1 VKINLISRDNGVG
14 LTTDMELLE
23 AIFRPAGHDVMRVS
37 WRDRA
42 MRRCQV
48 AIFLE
53 LFNPALMP
61 YAAKSVGIFNLEWFE
76 PRWRPWLPR
85 LRQLW
90 AKSVESHQTM
100 RQWGLRNVHHTG
112 FAGRDMLDE
121 SVPRELRCVHLAGH
135 SSLKGTE
142 QVIQAWRLDPG
153 LPELTIISER
163 EWDAPTYV
171 RQLRGHIA
179 EADKRRELNAAAI
192 HVCPSRSEGWGHYIT
207 EALSMRATVVTTD
220 ASPMNEH
227 VRPEHGVLVPSTVAG
242 RRNFADDHAVS
253 PHAVA
258 EAVRR
263 AADMSEQERATVGA
277 LGRAHVLARTERFG
291 VTALDLL
298 RRL

>member
-1 VKINLISRDNGVG
+1 MIINLVSRDNGVG

-23 AIFRPAGHDVMRVS
+23 DILRPAGHDVERVP
-37 WRDRA
+37 WRNRS
-42 MRRCQV
+42 MRRCNV
-48 AIFLE
+48 AIYLE
-53 LFNPALMP
+53 LFNPALLP
-61 YAAKSVGIFNLEWFE
+61 YAAKSIGIFNLEWFE
-76 PRWRPWLPR
+76 ARWRPWLPR

-90 AKSVESHQTM
+90 AKSTEAHDTL
-100 RQWGLRNVHHTG
+100 RTWGLRNVHHTG
-112 FAGRDMLDE
+112 FASRDMLDE
-121 SVPRELRCVHLAGH
+121 TVPRELRCIHLAGH

-142 QVIQAWRLDPG
+142 QVIQAWRADPG

-163 EWDAPTYV
+163 EWDVPAHV
-171 RQLRGHIA
+171 RLLRGHID

-227 VRPEHGVLVPSTVAG
+227 VRPEHGVLVPSLVAG
-242 RRNFADDHAVS
+242 RRHFANDHAVS
-253 PHAVA
+253 PQAVA

-263 AADMSEQERATVGA
+263 AAAMSDAERATVGE
-277 LGRAHVLARTERFG
+277 LGRQHVLARTAHFAE
-291 VTALDLL
+291 TALALL

>member
-1 VKINLISRDNGVG
+1 VRINLISRDNGVG

-23 AIFRPAGHDVMRVS
+23 GILGPAGHDVVRVP
-37 WRDRA
+37 WRSRA
-42 MRRCQV
+42 MRRCEV
-48 AIFLE
+48 AVFLE
-53 LFNPALMP
+53 LFNPALLP
-61 YAAKSVGIFNLEWFE
+61 YAAKTVGIFNLEWFE
-76 PRWRPWLPR
+76 ARWRPWLPR

-90 AKSVESHQTM
+90 AKSGEAEATM

-121 SVPRELRCVHLAGH
+121 TVPRELRCIHLAGH

-142 QVIQAWRLDPG
+142 QVIQAWRDDPG

-163 EWDAPTYV
+163 DWDAPAHV
-171 RQLRGHIA
+171 RVLTGHVA

-227 VRPEHGVLVPSTVAG
+227 VRPEFGVLVPSAVAG
-242 RRNFADDHAVS
+242 RRNFADDHAVTA
-253 PHAVA
+253 PAVA

-263 AADMSEQERATVGA
+263 AAAMSEQERAVLGD
-277 LGRAHVLARTERFG
+277 LGRAHVLARTQRFAD
-291 VTALDLL
+291 TALALL